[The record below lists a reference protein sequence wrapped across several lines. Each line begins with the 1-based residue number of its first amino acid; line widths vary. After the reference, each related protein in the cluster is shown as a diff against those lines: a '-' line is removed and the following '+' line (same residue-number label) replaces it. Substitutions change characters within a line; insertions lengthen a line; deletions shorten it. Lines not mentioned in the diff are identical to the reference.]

1 MISRFYSNIFF
12 VIHLFVIFFYITNLL
27 FCQFIYLKKFYMRL
41 PHINNPLSPI
51 WLILHIDSVLGQRVC
66 SDLEPSF
73 NVKCEVHSWSLGH
86 KLFPI
91 GQILLKLNPHTDPR
105 KTYKS
110 ISIRFTRFNKTPQT
124 YWGRGGGGG
133 FPSKMKGCGVGWRNL
148 TVPCNIFVTCIMII
162 GI

>member
-1 MISRFYSNIFF
+1 
-12 VIHLFVIFFYITNLL
+12 
-27 FCQFIYLKKFYMRL
+27 MRL

-91 GQILLKLNPHTDPR
+91 GQILLKLNPQTDPR

-124 YWGRGGGGG
+124 YWGRGG
-133 FPSKMKGCGVGWRNL
+133 FPSKMKGCGVGWIKKSHSSVQYLCYMYYDNRYL
-148 TVPCNIFVTCIMII
+148 DPHSIFNWNETLK
-162 GI
+162 